1 MPENLVKKLFKALHE
16 LIDDKNI
23 VALGQCDFKENP
35 YLCHYTQIESLKKI
49 LESKIFYIGSAY
61 QMNDKTE
68 HSYVYDLAKAILVTM
83 GIKEECIE
91 SFVDEVNSAIFD
103 YYIWSFSANEDSQA
117 LNHYGNVALKFRTEK
132 IYQSLTQKFCPLD
145 LKSASSNDAL
155 VMPLKVCY
163 NIESQVAILNIL
175 MCKYVASLC
184 LPKKESH
191 DIKMEVLTHFAM
203 LSTFFKD
210 PLYYQEEEIRLVLL
224 KTSNDNKPHPEKI
237 INDKRKLIA
246 NITPDTLEEIRV
258 FKDAENRIPEIK
270 TFLSNSEF
278 NNVKVEL
285 TRLGY

>member
-16 LIDDKNI
+16 LIDDKDI
-23 VALGQCDFKENP
+23 VALGLCDFKENP

-49 LESKIFYIGSAY
+49 LESKTFYVGSAY

-68 HSYVYDLAKAILVTM
+68 HNYVYDLAQAILATM

-117 LNHYGNVALKFRTEK
+117 LNHYGNVALKFRTKK

-145 LKSASSNDAL
+145 LKSASSNNAL
-155 VMPLKVCY
+155 IMPLKVCY

-175 MCKYVASLC
+175 MCKYVASLF
-184 LPKKESH
+184 LPKKDSQN
-191 DIKMEVLTHFAM
+191 IKMEVLAHLAI

-210 PLYYQEEEIRLVLL
+210 PLYYQEEEIRLVLF
-224 KTSNDNKPHPEKI
+224 KTSNDNNPHPEKI